1 MTWLFFSKCFIPHT
15 TVEDRVSPLSGG
27 GRLVTGL
34 VSGRPPSSAQTVD
47 FALFTLNLRQ
57 TQTQAQ
63 ANNKSILSTL
73 STRELSSFWKYSSN
87 NNKLYFLLN
96 IH

>member
-1 MTWLFFSKCFIPHT
+1 MNKKSNFMTWLFFSKCFIPHT
-15 TVEDRVSPLSGG
+15 TVENRVSPLSGG

-34 VSGRPPSSAQTVD
+34 VSGSPPSSAQTVD
-47 FALFTLNLRQ
+47 FTLFTLNLRQ

-73 STRELSSFWKYSSN
+73 STVEIIIILEIFIKQQ
-87 NNKLYFLLN
+87 
-96 IH
+96 